1 MKHVVNNEEQTKKLV
16 NNFSK
21 AIDFPLIIGFKG
33 DLGVGKTFFVR
44 SLIRTF
50 KSEENVKSP
59 TFSLIEEYCLKDIN
73 IYHIDLY
80 RIRANESDYLY
91 IRSYYSNNSLIL
103 IEWIENDQ
111 SYMKKTDIIININI
125 LNKENSREF
134 NFFGNTKSGKNI
146 LRKFNYASNQ

>member
-1 MKHVVNNEEQTKKLV
+1 MKHIVNNEEQTKKLV

-21 AIDFPLIIGFKG
+21 VIDLPLIIGFKG

-44 SLIRTF
+44 NLVRTY
-50 KSEENVKSP
+50 KSGERVKSP
-59 TFSLIEEYCLKDIN
+59 TFSLIEEYCFRDVN

-80 RIRANESDYLY
+80 RIKENESEYLD

-111 SYMKKTDIIININI
+111 NIMRKTDIIININI
-125 LNKENSREF
+125 LNQENSREF
-134 NFFGNTKSGKNI
+134 NFTGNTKSGKNI
-146 LRKFNYASNQ
+146 LKKLNYAAN